1 MSDNGFYALI
11 NRMKHISRWSL
22 MRNMEKETIEGH
34 SYQTAI
40 IAHALCLIANKRC
53 GEKLD
58 PERAC
63 LLALFH
69 DVPEILTGDMP
80 TPVKYS
86 NEFIREAYGD
96 IEKEA
101 VNLLLDMIPAYLQDG
116 YSFMNTGENEPEW
129 KYVKAAD
136 TLSAYIKCR
145 EESNMGNREFE
156 KAGEAIFEKL
166 HSLPLPA
173 LKIFMEE
180 FLPAYDKTL
189 DELK

>member
-1 MSDNGFYALI
+1 MSDNGFFALI

-53 GEKLD
+53 GESLD

-86 NEFIREAYGD
+86 NSAIREAYSD
-96 IEKEA
+96 IESEA
-101 VNLLLDMIPAYLQDG
+101 VRLLLNMVPEYLREG
-116 YSFMNTGENEPEW
+116 YSFMETAEHEPEW

-145 EESNMGNREFE
+145 EECNMGNREFE
-156 KAGEAIFEKL
+156 KAGQSILDKL
-166 HSLPLPA
+166 NASPLAA
-173 LKIFMEE
+173 LRIFMDE
-180 FLPAYDKTL
+180 FLSSYDKTL